1 MKLFI
6 LVYRIGDKMY
16 QTVNNSNDLENNLTM
31 INNADDSEIIS
42 IETIR

>member
-6 LVYRIGDKMY
+6 LTYRIKDKMY

-31 INNADDSEIIS
+31 INNTDDSEIIS

>member
-6 LVYRIGDKMY
+6 LIYRIGDKIF
-16 QTVNNSNDLENNLTM
+16 QTINNSNDLENNLTM
-31 INNADDSEIIS
+31 INNTDDSETIS